1 MKLKLIIVSMVL
13 VLICVGCSSSGLKAN
28 EDYSYELNTIETED
42 KKVIKKWMK
51 EVDNSQINVYG
62 LIDENE
68 KRNVE
73 YFYSNEYND
82 AKVTQVGKKIKVIFS
97 NSDEIEEKDVLVKI
111 NYKPTKVTEFSWDE
125 E

>member
-28 EDYSYELNTIETED
+28 EDYSYELSTIETED

-97 NSDEIEEKDVLVKI
+97 NPDEIEEKDVLVKI